1 MLKTRILT
9 SLVLIPSFFAALF
22 IMPAIYWPRLVLA
35 ISLIALYEWGMM
47 AKLSAIVLRVYV
59 FISLLIGVAILYGAH
74 IFGNSWL
81 IYRALD
87 LFVLSSLFWLLVVPV
102 LFYKSAVINNKWLFL
117 VIGWIVIFP
126 LWFALISLY
135 MVGPWVLLG
144 LTATIW
150 IADSAAYFSGKQF
163 GKHKLAPSISPGK
176 TWEGVCGAL
185 LAVSVYALIL
195 SYYFKLPLL
204 PTQLLMWLI
213 TMLGVVGDLFESMM
227 KRQAN
232 IKDSGNILPGHGG
245 ILDRI
250 DGLTSSLPVAVLLIF
265 IYSITQTA

>member
-9 SLVLIPSFFAALF
+9 SLVLIPGFFAALF
-22 IMPAIYWPRLVLA
+22 ILPDIYWPVLILG

-47 AKLSAIVLRVYV
+47 AKLSTLALIGYV
-59 FISLLIGVAILYGAH
+59 FTSLVLGGAILYLANTY
-74 IFGNSWL
+74 GNHWL
-81 IYRALD
+81 VYRSLD
-87 LFVLSSLFWLLVVPV
+87 MFVIASVFWVLVVPFL
-102 LFYKSAVINNKWLFL
+102 LFKGIHVKNPWMLAL
-117 VIGWIVIFP
+117 IGWLVVLP
-126 LWFALISLY
+126 LWMALVSLK
-135 MVGPWVLLG
+135 MVSPWLLLG
-144 LTATIW
+144 LTATVW

-176 TWEGVCGAL
+176 TWEGVLGAL
-185 LAVSVYALIL
+185 VAVSLYGMLVSFYFALPLVPTLLIL
-195 SYYFKLPLL
+195 WIVAVLSV
-204 PTQLLMWLI
+204 M
-213 TMLGVVGDLFESMM
+213 GDLFESMM

-265 IYSITQTA
+265 IYSISQAV